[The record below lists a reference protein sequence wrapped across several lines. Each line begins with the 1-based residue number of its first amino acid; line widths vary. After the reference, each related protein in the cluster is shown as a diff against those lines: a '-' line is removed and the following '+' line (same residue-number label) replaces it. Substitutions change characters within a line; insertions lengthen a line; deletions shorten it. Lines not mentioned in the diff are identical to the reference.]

1 MAVMHLACPLRFGTD
16 IQAEYDLG
24 DFAPV
29 GALVISVKYP

>member
-1 MAVMHLACPLRFGTD
+1 MHLARPFRFGTD

-29 GALVISVKYP
+29 GTLVISIKYP